1 MKGLDELRLSS
12 YHFWYGENV
21 HLDYISNTLHYR
33 MCVMNESHCINQPGG
48 LPNTRICF
56 ANESLPD
63 GDAIYDKVVI
73 VPYRRQYMLFHGME
87 AVNTLVRFLITYGD
101 EFPVRLCRATHI

>member
-33 MCVMNESHCINQPGG
+33 MCVMNESHCINQPDG

-56 ANESLPD
+56 ANESLPH

-73 VPYRRQYMLFHGME
+73 VPYRRQYMYSME
-87 AVNTLVRFLITYGD
+87 WKQ
-101 EFPVRLCRATHI
+101 